1 MLFDDRLEG
10 RITGAFY
17 DQKAAQIESQQTKPH
32 RATVELDS
40 ATLPPLTNAVALARL
55 TRHADT
61 VFRDQQEP
69 EQRKLL
75 AMVLKNS
82 SWKDGQLQANLFEP
96 FERVRCSNRTT
107 GNRFN
112 QLPVQKGRLGNLAP
126 RHGLEPRFTASKAG
140 VLPLDDRGATLRF

>member
-10 RITGAFY
+10 RMTGAFY

-126 RHGLEPRFTASKAG
+126 RKCGFTNRSLEKCS
-140 VLPLDDRGATLRF
+140 

>member
-69 EQRKLL
+69 EQGKFWPWCSITRRGRTVSCK
-75 AMVLKNS
+75 
-82 SWKDGQLQANLFEP
+82 
-96 FERVRCSNRTT
+96 RTCSNHS
-107 GNRFN
+107 N
-112 QLPVQKGRLGNLAP
+112 
-126 RHGLEPRFTASKAG
+126 
-140 VLPLDDRGATLRF
+140 